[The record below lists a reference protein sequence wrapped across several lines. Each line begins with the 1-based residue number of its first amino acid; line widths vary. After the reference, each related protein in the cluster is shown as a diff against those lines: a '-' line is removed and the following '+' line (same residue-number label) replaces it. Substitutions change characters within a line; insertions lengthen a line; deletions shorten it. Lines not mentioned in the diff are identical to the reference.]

1 MVASFV
7 LLPPELID
15 PIVSLLT
22 GSELCSIRLSCQY
35 LCKASN
41 KAFLRH
47 ISKNRYF
54 TLEHSLGTLE
64 QISHH
69 ADFRSIVDILRIY
82 PHSLT
87 WTSEKPFPAL
97 AREEVD
103 YARWLTH
110 PLSNLQRGNFRRWL
124 IYHYQFK
131 SSCEDSDIL
140 SNALVRLPRLS
151 TIEVGAWGSSISAV
165 ERGSKTMQVFREE
178 TNLEMLHFDWQTI
191 AGARSRSTRATC
203 DGECSL
209 TEDFKLVLLA
219 LAKAQTPLT
228 VLKAH
233 YWSDLG
239 LKCIQIQDVSFPFRA
254 LAHVFSYLRVL
265 HLCIGFERGRRS
277 SDETGS
283 LANTKTWLADL
294 LNTTPLLED
303 LKLVFDGW
311 AQWEMRPDVDAPD
324 WSGSLFHH
332 LADRTIGFAKLRKLD
347 LQNMFVRWQDVSH
360 FLQLHKQSIEE
371 LSLNCMTIWSV
382 ISWTQPTPD
391 SDTSSWL
398 YCFKEFLGSMS
409 ALRSVNLSWLCIN
422 GRMMCFHQE
431 NLQHCSGCDNKITS
445 KPTDYGIR
453 ACPHYAFGR
462 NRDVTF
468 LRNPTARKIC
478 GPNTDLVKDFLV
490 LPVVMVPMHAA
501 FPLYYQADEN
511 NHEAQWQYYD
521 GTFGR
526 WETSGPDAEVLLGT
540 DGVLFT

>member
-1 MVASFV
+1 MVASFL

-41 KAFLRH
+41 KTFLQH
-47 ISKNRYF
+47 ISRNQYF

-64 QISHH
+64 EISNH
-69 ADFRSIVDILRIY
+69 AYFRSVVDILRIY

-97 AREEVD
+97 AKEEVD

-110 PLSNLQRGNFRRWL
+110 PLSNQQRGNLRRWL

-131 SSCEDSDIL
+131 SSREDFDIL
-140 SNALVRLPRLS
+140 SNALARLPRLS
-151 TIEVGAWGSSISAV
+151 SIEIGLWGPSISAV
-165 ERGSKTMQVFREE
+165 ERCSKTMQVFREE
-178 TNLEMLHFDWQTI
+178 TNLGMLHFDWQTI
-191 AGARSRSTRATC
+191 AGARSRGTRETC

-219 LAKAQTPLT
+219 LAKAQMPLT

-239 LKCIQIQDVSFPFRA
+239 LKCVQIQDVSFPFRA
-254 LAHVFSYLRVL
+254 LAHVFSDLRVL
-265 HLCIGFERGRRS
+265 HLCLGFERGRQS
-277 SDETGS
+277 PDERRS

-294 LNTTPLLED
+294 LDNTPRLED

-311 AQWEMRPDVDAPD
+311 AQWEVRPDFDTPD

-332 LADRTIGFAKLRKLD
+332 LVDRTIGFARLRKLD

-360 FLQLHKQSIEE
+360 FLQLHMQSLEE
-371 LSLNCMTIWSV
+371 LSLNRMTIWSV
-382 ISWTQPTPD
+382 ISWTQSTPD

-398 YCFKEFLGSMS
+398 YRFKALLQSMS

-431 NLQHCSGCDNKITS
+431 DFQHCSGCNTKITS
-445 KPTDYGIR
+445 KPTDYGIG
-453 ACPHYAFGR
+453 ACPHYAFGC

-468 LRNPTARKIC
+468 LRSPTARKTC
-478 GPNTDLVKDFLV
+478 GPSTNRVEDFLV
-490 LPVVMVPMHAA
+490 LPVVMVPMHTA
-501 FPLYYQADEN
+501 FPLYYRAEEN
-511 NHEAQWQYYD
+511 DHEAQWQYYD
-521 GTFGR
+521 GTVGR
-526 WETSGPDAEVLLGT
+526 WETPGPDGDALLGT
-540 DGVLFT
+540 DGGFFT